1 MYRNVML
8 PPPGTEWEASPLLE
22 RPEHICVETLGL
34 GPEHR
39 GSLVSIT
46 ACSWGA
52 EQEEGAAKC

>member
-1 MYRNVML
+1 ML

-22 RPEHICVETLGL
+22 RPEHTCVETLGL

-46 ACSWGA
+46 ACFWGA
-52 EQEEGAAKC
+52 EQEEGVAKC